1 MQHACFACRKVFK
14 KPIRVQAQATVHHPC
29 PACAQPLTMMGT
41 AFRAPK
47 SADQPQWRKVEQ
59 LAGAGFLFY
68 RNSGP
73 RPKSLNEVSAF
84 LQSKEGEKQGPGK
97 LVPERLAQL
106 TSRALRPSEARLK
119 RSGIES
125 KTRFEVA
132 GRELR
137 SSMKILVRERNEW
150 LKGSFRSTGDGG
162 MPVEPHVA
170 VGRNK
175 KIFIGLQTMLRWPT

>member
-1 MQHACFACRKVFK
+1 
-14 KPIRVQAQATVHHPC
+14 
-29 PACAQPLTMMGT
+29 MMGT

-47 SADQPQWRKVEQ
+47 SADQSQWRKVEQ
-59 LAGAGFLFY
+59 LVRADFLFY

-84 LQSKEGEKQGPGK
+84 LQSKAREKQSPGK
-97 LVPERLAQL
+97 LGLERLAQS
-106 TSRALRPSEARLK
+106 TSHALSPSEGRLK
-119 RSGIES
+119 RSDIEG
-125 KTRFEVA
+125 KTRYEVA

-137 SSMKILVRERNEW
+137 SRMTILVRERNEW
-150 LKGSFRSTGDGG
+150 LKGTFRSTGDGG

-175 KIFIGLQTMLRWPT
+175 KIFVGLQTVLRWPT